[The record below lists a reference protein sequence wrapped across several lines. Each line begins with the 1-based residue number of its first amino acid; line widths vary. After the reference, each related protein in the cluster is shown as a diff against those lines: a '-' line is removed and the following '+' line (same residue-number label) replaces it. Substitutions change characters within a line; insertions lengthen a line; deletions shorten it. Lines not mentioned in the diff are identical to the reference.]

1 MDPSNYEYLRN
12 RTLLFFIEKLIS
24 DQQQQQQQIPQS
36 DVKKRTLHD
45 LSCQFGS
52 KGFTKE
58 YVSNFN
64 IFRKQTI
71 KEQINFRM
79 RQIAGGSQSGLKK
92 FLSEYPSIFQ
102 IEGDLVT
109 YYDTS
114 AAAMATSSNTAADE
128 SSDYGKEAVKY
139 FRERLLQYGIAVWV
153 PIKSLLGHR

>member
-1 MDPSNYEYLRN
+1 
-12 RTLLFFIEKLIS
+12 
-24 DQQQQQQQIPQS
+24 
-36 DVKKRTLHD
+36 
-45 LSCQFGS
+45 
-52 KGFTKE
+52 
-58 YVSNFN
+58 
-64 IFRKQTI
+64 
-71 KEQINFRM
+71 M